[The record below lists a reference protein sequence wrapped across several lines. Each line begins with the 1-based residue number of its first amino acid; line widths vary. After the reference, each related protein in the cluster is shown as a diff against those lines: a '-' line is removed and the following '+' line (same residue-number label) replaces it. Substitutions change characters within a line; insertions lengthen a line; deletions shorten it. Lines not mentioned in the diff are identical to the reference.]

1 MACTKNA
8 YFTGW
13 KIALI
18 LIKMLG
24 KPSHSSRKSDHYYV
38 NSLLICCVIAILVV
52 QPASLVALWT
62 EKYDAYGDGLAQE
75 QISSSLG
82 NRKADLLIKM
92 TPSVVTNETLQ
103 KGQNPLMEF
112 RLSDSNTNQ
121 SFSHVTYYITI
132 EKNGKVLLSNWF
144 HTHDG
149 NLVLK
154 IRPNPQNNTSTSS
167 SSNSTD
173 NTSTKPSKVSIQGK
187 QEPLIGS
194 YIGTVKNPAIVIGPV
209 FSNSGLYHFK
219 VRIATVDSDT
229 GVLPADQQ
237 RTYDSWFSVGNAIYR
252 RIHMDGKELPIKLV
266 SYYDKLTDFSFDNKN
281 MKMQFDMLFDWN
293 ISRIKKTGIFVH
305 EEIFVPKPDVFTANN
320 SLSATVNGIDIS
332 KDIVVDPTQPDKDV
346 IHFMLPKDKI
356 IQIADQVN
364 NKGESSGLMRFAL
377 QPGNNNTVTLSS
389 SMGNMSM
396 PT

>member
-1 MACTKNA
+1 ML

-13 KIALI
+13 KIALT

-24 KPSHSSRKSDHYYV
+24 KPSHSRRKLDHYHV
-38 NSLLICCVIAILVV
+38 NALLICCIVTILV
-52 QPASLVALWT
+52 QPSLVALWT
-62 EKYDAYGDGLAQE
+62 KKYDAYGDGLAQE

-92 TPSVVTNETLQ
+92 TPPVVTNETLQ
-103 KGQNPLMEF
+103 KGQNPLTEF

-121 SFSHVTYYITI
+121 SFSHVTYCITI
-132 EKNGKVLLSNWF
+132 EKDGKVLLSNWF
-144 HTHDG
+144 HAHNG
-149 NLVLK
+149 NLGLK
-154 IRPNPQNNTSTSS
+154 IRPNQQNSANNGTA
-167 SSNSTD
+167 NIL
-173 NTSTKPSKVSIQGK
+173 TKPSKISIKGQ

-209 FSNSGLYHFK
+209 FSDSGLYHFK

-229 GVLPADQQ
+229 GVLPSDQQ
-237 RTYDSWFSVGNAIYR
+237 RTYDSWFSIGNAIYR
-252 RIHMDGKELPIKLV
+252 RIYMGGKELPIKLV
-266 SYYDKLTDFSFDNKN
+266 SYYDKLNNFSFDNKS
-281 MKMQFDMLFDWN
+281 MKMQFDMPFDWN

-305 EEIFVPKPDVFTANN
+305 EEIFVPKPDAFTANN

-332 KDIVVDPTQPDKDV
+332 KDIIVDPTQPDNDV

-364 NKGESSGLMRFAL
+364 KKSESNELMKFVL
-377 QPGNNNTVTLSS
+377 QPGINNTVTIST

-396 PT
+396 PM

>member
-24 KPSHSSRKSDHYYV
+24 KPSHSSKKSDRYYF
-38 NSLLICCVIAILVV
+38 NSLLICCIIAILVV
-52 QPASLVALWT
+52 QSPSSVALWT

-82 NRKADLLIKM
+82 NRKADLLIKL

-132 EKNGKVLLSNWF
+132 EKDGKVLLSNWF
-144 HTHDG
+144 HAHDG
-149 NLVLK
+149 NLGLK
-154 IRPNPQNNTSTSS
+154 IRPNLQNNAA

-252 RIHMDGKELPIKLV
+252 KISMDGKELPIKLV
-266 SYYDKLTDFSFDNKN
+266 SYYDKLNDFSFDNKN
-281 MKMQFDMLFDWN
+281 MKMQFDMPFNWN
-293 ISRIKKTGIFVH
+293 LSRIKKTGIFVH
-305 EEIFVPKPDVFTANN
+305 EEIFVPKPDVFAANN

-364 NKGESSGLMRFAL
+364 KKDESSRLMKFAL
-377 QPGNNNTVTLSS
+377 QPGSNNNTVTLSS

-396 PT
+396 PM

>member
-1 MACTKNA
+1 
-8 YFTGW
+8 
-13 KIALI
+13 
-18 LIKMLG
+18 MLG
-24 KPSHSSRKSDHYYV
+24 KPGHGSRKSDHYWV
-38 NSLLICCVIAILVV
+38 NSLLICCIIAILVV
-52 QPASLVALWT
+52 QPPSLVALWT
-62 EKYDAYGDGLAQE
+62 ERYNAYGDGLAQE

-121 SFSHVTYYITI
+121 SFSHVTCYITI
-132 EKNGKVLLSNWF
+132 EKDGKVLLSNWF
-144 HTHDG
+144 HAHDG
-149 NLVLK
+149 NLGLK
-154 IRPNPQNNTSTSS
+154 IRPNLQNNASTSD
-167 SSNSTD
+167 NSTA
-173 NTSTKPSKVSIQGK
+173 NNISTKPSKVSIQGQ

-219 VRIATVDSDT
+219 VRIATVYSDT

-237 RTYDSWFSVGNAIYR
+237 RTYDSWFSIGNAIYR
-252 RIHMDGKELPIKLV
+252 QIYMDGKELPIKLV
-266 SYYDKLTDFSFDNKN
+266 SYYDKLNNFSFDNKN
-281 MKMQFDMLFDWN
+281 MKMQFDMPFDWN
-293 ISRIKKTGIFVH
+293 LGRIKKTGIFVH

-320 SLSATVNGIDIS
+320 SLSATANGVDIS
-332 KDIVVDPTQPDKDV
+332 KDIMIDPTQPDKDV
-346 IHFMLPKDKI
+346 IHIMLPKDRI

-364 NKGESSGLMRFAL
+364 KKSESNELMKFIL
-377 QPGNNNTVTLSS
+377 QPGINNTVTIPS

-396 PT
+396 PM

>member
-38 NSLLICCVIAILVV
+38 NSLLICCIIAILVV
-52 QPASLVALWT
+52 QPPSLVALWT

-112 RLSDSNTNQ
+112 RLSDSNTDQ
-121 SFSHVTYYITI
+121 SFSHVTYYITM
-132 EKNGKVLLSNWF
+132 EKDGKVLLSNWF
-144 HTHDG
+144 HAHDG

-154 IRPNPQNNTSTSS
+154 IRPNPQNNASG

-173 NTSTKPSKVSIQGK
+173 NTSTKPSKVSIKGQ

-194 YIGTVKNPAIVIGPV
+194 YIGTVKNPVIVIGPV

-237 RTYDSWFSVGNAIYR
+237 RTYDSWFSIGNAIYQK
-252 RIHMDGKELPIKLV
+252 IYMDGKELPIKLV
-266 SYYDKLTDFSFDNKN
+266 SYYDILMT
-281 MKMQFDMLFDWN
+281 LAL
-293 ISRIKKTGIFVH
+293 IIRI
-305 EEIFVPKPDVFTANN
+305 
-320 SLSATVNGIDIS
+320 
-332 KDIVVDPTQPDKDV
+332 
-346 IHFMLPKDKI
+346 
-356 IQIADQVN
+356 
-364 NKGESSGLMRFAL
+364 
-377 QPGNNNTVTLSS
+377 
-389 SMGNMSM
+389 
-396 PT
+396 